1 MKTRLGGLLGACIAL
16 GSCGDDE
23 VSGSDGEAIKLGL
36 LAPKSGELAE
46 WGRQMERSALFA
58 VDDLNGAGGID
69 GKKFQLIVKDTAA
82 DADKAVDAARE
93 LIDAGVLAIIG
104 PGTSAE
110 AVAVIEQ
117 VTRAA
122 RMPMIS
128 PGASSPL
135 LSTIDDADTFFRTIA
150 SDAFQGKVLAQ
161 RIHDDGHRKL
171 ALIHRDDPYGV
182 GLRDTITEVF
192 AGLGGEVTQA
202 VDYEENKVMNFGDDV
217 AELLPASDMPDAVA
231 LLSFHEDGAN
241 ITRDVQALGLPAFPE
256 FYGVDGVYSTEF
268 AMAGAP
274 QIVDGLIGTAPVAPT
289 DDPNFIKTRTAFAAL
304 TGTESDFDG
313 GSYDAVCI
321 VALALAAA
329 GEVSSQAVIDHVR
342 QVTRPDG
349 GSSMIINVEEW
360 KKGFAAAAEG
370 KDIDYAGASGP
381 ADLDDA
387 GDTARG
393 YFVFWE
399 AQAGEGAAAS
409 VDAVGEPVA
418 FP

>member
-1 MKTRLGGLLGACIAL
+1 MKAHHGWLLGVCLALGAC
-16 GSCGDDE
+16 GGDDAGNGDTA
-23 VSGSDGEAIKLGL
+23 SIKLGL

-58 VDDLNGAGGID
+58 VDELNRAGGID
-69 GKKFQLIVKDTAA
+69 GRKLQLLVKDTAA
-82 DADKAVDAARE
+82 DSAKAVKAARE
-93 LIDAGVLAIIG
+93 LIGAGVVVIIG
-104 PGTSAE
+104 PGTSSE

-122 RMPMIS
+122 KMPMIS
-128 PGASSPL
+128 PGATSPQL
-135 LSTIDDADTFFRTIA
+135 TTFDDDDTFFRTIA

-161 RIHDDGHRKL
+161 RIYDDGHRTL

-182 GLRDTITEVF
+182 GLRDTISEAF
-192 AGLGGEVTQA
+192 AALGGQVTQ
-202 VDYEENKVMNFGDDV
+202 VVSYGESKVMNFDAEV
-217 AELLPASDMPDAVA
+217 AALLPQNNEPDAVA

-241 ITRDVQALGLPAFPE
+241 ITRDVQALGLSSLPS
-256 FYGVDGVYSTEF
+256 FYGVDGVYSVEF
-268 AMAGAP
+268 AMAGAAP
-274 QIVDGLIGTAPVAPT
+274 IVEGLIGTAPVAAT
-289 DDPNFIKTRTAFAAL
+289 DDPNFIKTQRAFTDL
-304 TGTESDFDG
+304 TGAASDFDG

-321 VALALAAA
+321 AALAFAAA
-329 GEVSSQAVIDHVR
+329 GEVSSQAIIDQVR

-349 GSSMIINVEEW
+349 ASAMVINAEEW
-360 KKGFAAAAEG
+360 KKGFAAAAAG

-393 YFVFWE
+393 FFVFWQ
-399 AQAGEGAAAS
+399 AHAGEGEEAS